1 MKKILVKFRCN
12 VDTVEDV
19 NAYITLEDVKT
30 KKLFHS
36 SISLADMEKYGLSGF
51 EDFFCFVVKE
61 NEITKVEFKT
71 IPRARISKKKHLE
84 TLEEITKAYA
94 SLKNDY

>member
-12 VDTVEDV
+12 VDIVEDV

-30 KKLFHS
+30 EKLFHA
-36 SISLADMEKYGLSGF
+36 SISLSDMEKYGLSSF

-61 NEITKVEFKT
+61 NETTKVEFET
-71 IPRARISKKKHLE
+71 IPRIKISKKKHLE
-84 TLEEITKAYA
+84 MLEEMTKAYA
-94 SLKNDY
+94 GLKNDY